1 MICHFQSGA
10 EHTTLGVILILR
22 LNANTRSIPL
32 KNFLEILK
40 SKLSNDE
47 KYHKNNFK
55 TGSYQLKLSHLKV
68 AFGNNFINPS
78 DKYHKG
84 ALFGHATSK
93 IRF

>member
-22 LNANTRSIPL
+22 SNANTRSTPL
-32 KNFLEILK
+32 KNFLEILN

-47 KYHKNNFK
+47 KSISQ
-55 TGSYQLKLSHLKV
+55 SYQLKLSHLKV
-68 AFGNNFINPS
+68 AFGINFINPS
-78 DKYHKG
+78 VKYHVG

-93 IRF
+93 IGF